1 MLRAGGRWSGDVLQ
15 ADYEDQQD
23 SKAAKN
29 YVTSFSGQE
38 IFVKELYEF
47 LRANGTLLPTTVT
60 NGRRKTSSKKV
71 IMKSRTG
78 GRKREDLAKIR
89 CPRAEMSLTDIMKD
103 LE

>member
-23 SKAAKN
+23 SKAAQN

-38 IFVKELYEF
+38 IFVKELYE
-47 LRANGTLLPTTVT
+47 LPTTVT
-60 NGRRKTSSKKV
+60 NGRRETSSKKV
-71 IMKSRTG
+71 IMKSKTG

>member
-23 SKAAKN
+23 SKAAKK

-38 IFVKELYEF
+38 IFVKEPYEF

-71 IMKSRTG
+71 LMKSKTG

-89 CPRAEMSLTDIMKD
+89 CARAEMSLTDIMKD
-103 LE
+103 LD